1 MDLQT
6 FCMRHQMPPT
16 RTNRS
21 VRDLAL
27 RALTEKHD
35 IPPEKRG
42 QIDRTEY
49 GIEQELPQGV
59 YVSKPEGQ
67 TRFTYDVVDAEAL
80 REYLQAEHGADLLTD
95 QEIEELLGYAEF
107 LWEAAVGE
115 KKWKLKTARGNAP
128 DPEQSYFDNLRRLL
142 RKAGRIE

>member
-27 RALTEKHD
+27 RALAEKHD

-42 QIDRTEY
+42 QIDRAEY
-49 GIEQELPQGV
+49 GIEQELSQGV

-80 REYLQAEHGADLLTD
+80 QSYLRAEHGSDLLTD
-95 QEIEELLGYAEF
+95 QEIEELLNYAEF
-107 LWEAAVGE
+107 LWTAVLG
-115 KKWKLKTARGNAP
+115 KKWKLKNARGKAP